1 MGPEHN
7 TAQNYIG
14 SIFINIVGLGNVD
27 LVEDIVADDYCLRN
41 ITPVVQFSL
50 GTR

>member
-1 MGPEHN
+1 MVALQGIFLIN
-7 TAQNYIG
+7 SG